1 MIYQN
6 AAINIAAAQLR
17 LLSVVDDQ
25 VAVRWRNADRKRMRA
40 LLQCHRPVSTCF
52 SSPQDRLVRE
62 VLHRWM
68 AAVSA
73 TAPLMRLSTRHVRS
87 SVTRRSGVLL
97 AIGIA
102 HQKWPHLC
110 HTHHLVSHTGLG
122 RCQCAYQ
129 QQTVRI
135 RRSTTVTTGKQDRA
149 HPWRR
154 MRLSALALLLR
165 VLCHP
170 IAM

>member
-135 RRSTTVTTGKQDRA
+135 RRSTTVTSGK
-149 HPWRR
+149 
-154 MRLSALALLLR
+154 
-165 VLCHP
+165 
-170 IAM
+170 